1 MRIRILFYAT
11 DPFLSTQVRGPA
23 IAEQLQFE
31 SLTLASAEHES
42 NDSATET
49 LTRRLN
55 HVGLTVRDLD
65 ASTAFF
71 TEVLNWDLAGGYPDY
86 PSRFVTD
93 GEIFVTLWQAND
105 PENAVAF
112 DRKNNIG
119 LHHLALTVVTFE
131 ALDHLHARFLETDGV
146 VIEFSPE
153 LNGGGPTRHMMIR
166 EPGGNRIE
174 FAHTPPKK

>member
-1 MRIRILFYAT
+1 MISKPRQLAILTTFI
-11 DPFLSTQVRGPA
+11 LVVSTSQTV
-23 IAEQLQFE
+23 
-31 SLTLASAEHES
+31 ASAAPES
-42 NDSATET
+42 NDNATEI
-49 LTRRLN
+49 LTRGLN

-86 PSRFVTD
+86 PSKFVTD
-93 GEIFVTLWQAND
+93 GEIFVTLWQASD
-105 PENAVAF
+105 PASAIAF

-119 LHHLALTVVTFE
+119 LHHLALTVVSFE
-131 ALDHLHARFLETDGV
+131 ALDELHARFLETEGV

-166 EPGGNRIE
+166 EPSGNRIE
-174 FAHTPPKK
+174 FAHTPPGK